1 VAEKVAA
8 SGPQL
13 FNSPLE
19 TGIRAL
25 AILDAA
31 YPRAFD
37 LSELTWLDHLVVH
50 TADIEGP
57 ASLHP
62 DLPHR
67 TGELL
72 VRRHLIEEGLTLM
85 RRQHLIEMQ
94 NDARGFLY
102 KASDDGAAVL
112 DLMRTDY
119 TRTLRERARWLA
131 KRIVAM
137 GPGELKA
144 LVDEKIGRWSIEF
157 NPSGPRPQPGTS
169 AR

>member
-1 VAEKVAA
+1 VAEELAG

-50 TADIEGP
+50 TADIDGP
-57 ASLHP
+57 ESLHP

-72 VRRHLIEEGLTLM
+72 VRRNVIEEGLTLM
-85 RRQHLIEMQ
+85 RRQHLIEQ
-94 NDARGFLY
+94 ENHARGLLY
-102 KASDDGAAVL
+102 KASDDGAAVV

-119 TRTLRERARWLA
+119 ARKLKERARWLA
-131 KRIVAM
+131 DRIKALSAD
-137 GPGELKA
+137 GLKA
-144 LVDEKIGRWSIEF
+144 LVDEKIGRWRIEF
-157 NPSGPRPQPGTS
+157 DHSGQGRLGT
-169 AR
+169 

>member
-1 VAEKVAA
+1 MAEEVAS

-50 TADIEGP
+50 TADIDGP
-57 ASLHP
+57 ESLHP

-72 VRRHLIEEGLTLM
+72 VRRHIIEDGLTLM

-94 NDARGFLY
+94 NDARGLLY

-112 DLMRTDY
+112 ELVRTDY
-119 TRTLRERARWLA
+119 ARKLRDRARWLA
-131 KRIVAM
+131 DHIKSM
-137 GPGELKA
+137 SPDDLKA
-144 LVDEKIGRWSIEF
+144 LVDEKIGRWPIEF
-157 NPSGPRPQPGTS
+157 DHSGRSGSGTLNL
-169 AR
+169 

>member
-1 VAEKVAA
+1 MAEGVVS

-50 TADIEGP
+50 TADIDGP
-57 ASLHP
+57 ESLHP

-72 VRRHLIEEGLTLM
+72 VRRHVIEQGLTLM
-85 RRQHLIEMQ
+85 RRQHLVEQQ
-94 NDARGFLY
+94 NDARGLLY

-112 DLMRTDY
+112 NLMRTDY
-119 TRTLRERARWLA
+119 ARKLIERARWLA
-131 KRIVAM
+131 DHIKAM
-137 GPGELKA
+137 SPDELKA
-144 LVDEKIGRWSIEF
+144 QAQA
-157 NPSGPRPQPGTS
+157 PSDVS
-169 AR
+169 AEVNR